1 MAADYFI
8 NHYAVINKI
17 DPNSESSIKQWFNNC
32 TIEYEREIG
41 KYIGELK
48 DKSILELG
56 CGIGGL
62 LKFLQIKGAVNII
75 GVDSAPDQIEFCKK
89 YVSNKVIQSDVI
101 EYLKGQ
107 QNQFDY
113 IFAFDLIEHI
123 KKEQMQ
129 EFCSLIYRNLKDGGK
144 IIIRTPN
151 MGCLFAFHS
160 RYIDYTHEIGFTEES
175 INQVL
180 KEAGFK
186 KITVDNS
193 YIGKKRLLSVR
204 IFQRMLE
211 KLYNIRLSRIVT
223 KNIIVLAEK

>member
-1 MAADYFI
+1 MAADYFK

-89 YVSNKVIQSDVI
+89 YVSNNVIQSDGI

-123 KKEQMQ
+123 KKEKVQ

-151 MGCLFAFHS
+151 MGSLIALHS
-160 RYIDYTHEIGFTEES
+160 RYIDFTHEIGFTEES
-175 INQVL
+175 IKQVL
-180 KEAGFK
+180 KGAGFS
-186 KITVDNS
+186 KITITNS
-193 YIGKKRLLSVR
+193 YIGKKRLLSIR
-204 IFQRMLE
+204 IFQWMLE